1 MRFEPNTYW
10 LCQKGRRFGKSRTKA
25 KPAKNLPHCAREPA
39 HGKKRLTQA
48 RPKGCSGAL
57 RMPAHAGVCPFHGM
71 VTTTTASDL
80 IRSLAVPNSLQ
91 LALSVP
97 SGLWLMLMAIQ
108 GILNGYRSARHL
120 DRFAQ

>member
-1 MRFEPNTYW
+1 
-10 LCQKGRRFGKSRTKA
+10 
-25 KPAKNLPHCAREPA
+25 
-39 HGKKRLTQA
+39 
-48 RPKGCSGAL
+48 
-57 RMPAHAGVCPFHGM
+57 M

-80 IRSLAVPNSLQ
+80 IRSLAVPNSLP